1 MAQQKI
7 FGYADRLSVRPGE
20 EIAFH
25 VNADGT
31 NEAAAHLVRLIHGD
45 THEAGPGH
53 IEEEIDHA
61 RAGRPAAIWAKMNS
75 LVDNEVIDAL
85 YRASAAG
92 VRIDLVV
99 RGVCGLRASVPGLS
113 ENIRV
118 KSIIGRFLE
127 HSRIYRFAGPG
138 GAEIYAGSADLMER
152 NLDRR
157 VEVLFPLEEG
167 EVRRKV
173 DEILAALLADTSNAW
188 ELQPDGA
195 WERLAETGNSSF
207 EALRQVAIA
216 ASQA

>member
-1 MAQQKI
+1 MCGLLPDPARH
-7 FGYADRLSVRPGE
+7 GDRLRIRSV
-20 EIAFH
+20 I
-25 VNADGT
+25 
-31 NEAAAHLVRLIHGD
+31 GD
-45 THEAGPGH
+45 
-53 IEEEIDHA
+53 
-61 RAGRPAAIWAKMNS
+61 
-75 LVDNEVIDAL
+75 
-85 YRASAAG
+85 Y
-92 VRIDLVV
+92 
-99 RGVCGLRASVPGLS
+99 
-113 ENIRV
+113 
-118 KSIIGRFLE
+118 LE
-127 HSRIYRFAGPG
+127 HSRIYRFSGPDG
-138 GAEIYAGSADLMER
+138 VELFAGSADLMER